1 MERMLA
7 WKSRRAKRSAHGAGW
22 LHEDRP
28 VAHDGWEKVE
38 GHTVPGLA
46 VYLVPDGSEAAAP
59 DAAWTSPESVTA
71 RLFPD
76 DDRVPGVDGDR
87 PGDRTVSDQLRF
99 DFDRDPEDPNQHSL
113 IEEPASTLA
122 PD

>member
-7 WKSRRAKRSAHGAGW
+7 WKSRRAKQTARGAGW

-28 VAHDGWEKVE
+28 VARDGWEKVE

-46 VYLVPDGSEAAAP
+46 VYLVPDGHEAASPEAGS
-59 DAAWTSPESVTA
+59 TSPGSVA

-76 DDRVPGVDGDR
+76 DDWIPEVDGDR
-87 PGDRTVSDQLRF
+87 PEDRAVSDQLRF

-113 IEEPASTLA
+113 IGKPASPPVL
-122 PD
+122 D